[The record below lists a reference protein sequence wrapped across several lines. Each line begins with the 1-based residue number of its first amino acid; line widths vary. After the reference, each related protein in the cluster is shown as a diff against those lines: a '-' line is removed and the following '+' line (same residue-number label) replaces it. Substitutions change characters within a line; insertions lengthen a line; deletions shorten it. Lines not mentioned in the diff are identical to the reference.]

1 MITDVCITVFG
12 IQHWYLTKIVLLSY
26 NPRAVLFGP
35 QRQRYM
41 TQVNV
46 RRPTSPLHCC
56 ALLTDLQSDIT
67 DALRHI
73 CSIGHSNQHFHNA
86 TVIACLAL
94 SMCGDRFQSRL
105 ERDAAEDILN
115 VARVTRGVPTTATL
129 EQLRRQ
135 WL

>member
-1 MITDVCITVFG
+1 
-12 IQHWYLTKIVLLSY
+12 
-26 NPRAVLFGP
+26 
-35 QRQRYM
+35 M

-46 RRPTSPLHCC
+46 RRLDSSPLRHC
-56 ALLTDLQSDIT
+56 ALLKYSQSDIT

-73 CSIGHSNQHFHNA
+73 CSIGHSNQQFHNA

-94 SMCGDRFQSRL
+94 SMCGERFQSRL